1 MFAHQKALAAVLT
14 LGLLTTA
21 CLNNQKPEPK
31 PEPQPKQAAKPA
43 PKKTAKPA
51 AKPAPKKPAKPAAK
65 PAPKKTAAVPQIIG
79 KTNKS
84 ALSYQPGEE
93 MVFTFKMDYATAKPG
108 KYFLSYLRRGDDN
121 KKFSG
126 KVPADQTLTVKTS
139 LDRPG
144 FVSVNVVLVDEKGKP
159 VRLELPNGKKTPRT
173 INYYAGAG
181 VQPEKL
187 TDCGE
192 PADFDAFWARQK
204 KRLAEVPFQGK
215 VERKL
220 VKTVKNGKIYA
231 VSIPAPGPRPA
242 TGYLTIPNNAKPK
255 SLPITI
261 VFFGYGTHVQRA
273 PGAVVPGQIMFF
285 LNAHGQKLGQNAD
298 YYKKFFA
305 SIRTPKYSYA
315 FDPEQNKNPETCF
328 FNGMVMRILRAMEY
342 LKTLP
347 EWNGKT
353 LIAQGGSQG
362 GLQTMWSAALD
373 QDVTAAYPSITWCC
387 DLAGTAKA
395 KRLSG
400 GWRIRYVPALDYYD
414 PVFMAKRIKKAD
426 VTITRA
432 GLGDYVCPPSGL
444 MISYKN
450 LATPKK
456 TIRWVQGSDHG
467 FVPHR
472 SEVIV
477 WTTKK
482 PAAKKPAAKKA
493 PAVKKPAVKNP
504 TVQQA
509 NPPMI

>member
-1 MFAHQKALAAVLT
+1 MSV
-14 LGLLTTA
+14 
-21 CLNNQKPEPK
+21 
-31 PEPQPKQAAKPA
+31 
-43 PKKTAKPA
+43 KTATLSAALIMSLFMTGCTSTEKTKGTESRTPSQAEKKASAAARKPL
-51 AKPAPKKPAKPAAK
+51 
-65 PAPKKTAAVPQIIG
+65 TMPQIIG

-93 MVFTFKMDYATAKPG
+93 MVFTFKMYYAYAKPG
-108 KYFLSYLRRGDDN
+108 KYFLSYVRRGDDN
-121 KKFSG
+121 RTFSG

-144 FVSVNVVLVDEKGKP
+144 FVSVNVSLVDEKGNLVKLDLSRGKNNP
-159 VRLELPNGKKTPRT
+159 RAVRFL
-173 INYYAGAG
+173 AGAG

-187 TDCGE
+187 NDCGE

-204 KRLAEVPFQGK
+204 KRLAKVPFQGK

-220 VKTVKNGKIYA
+220 VKTFRNGKIYA

-242 TGYLTIPNNAKPK
+242 TGYLTIPGNAKPK

-261 VFFGYGTHVQRA
+261 FFFGYGTRPQTA
-273 PGAVVPGQIMFF
+273 PVSVVPGQIMFY

-328 FNGMVMRILRAMEY
+328 FNGMVMRILRAQEY
-342 LKTLP
+342 LKSLP
-347 EWNGKT
+347 EWDGRNLTAK
-353 LIAQGGSQG
+353 GGSQG

-373 QDVTAAYPSITWCC
+373 PDVTVALPNVTWCC

-400 GWRIRYVPALDYYD
+400 TWRIRYVPALDYYD
-414 PVFMAKRIKKAD
+414 PVFMAKRIRKAD

-467 FVPHR
+467 FVPQE

-482 PAAKKPAAKKA
+482 E
-493 PAVKKPAVKNP
+493 
-504 TVQQA
+504 
-509 NPPMI
+509 NPPVR

>member
-1 MFAHQKALAAVLT
+1 MFAKTRILSAALIMSLFMT
-14 LGLLTTA
+14 GCLTT
-21 CLNNQKPEPK
+21 KETKK
-31 PEPQPKQAAKPA
+31 PEPQPTKQA
-43 PKKTAKPA
+43 AKPA
-51 AKPAPKKPAKPAAK
+51 AKPAAKKASAAAKKPVPM
-65 PAPKKTAAVPQIIG
+65 PQIIG

-93 MVFTFKMDYATAKPG
+93 MVFTFKMDYANAKPG

-121 KKFSG
+121 KRFSG

-144 FVSVNVVLVDEKGKP
+144 FVSVNVALIDEKGKP
-159 VRLELPNGKKTPRT
+159 VKLELPNGKKTPRT
-173 INYYAGAG
+173 INFFAGAG

-187 TDCGE
+187 NDCGE

-261 VFFGYGTHVQRA
+261 VFFGYGTRIHTA
-273 PGAVVPGQIMFF
+273 PPAVTPGQIMFY
-285 LNAHGQKLGQNAD
+285 LNAHGQKLGQNAE

-305 SIRTPKYSYA
+305 SIRTPKYNYA

-328 FNGMVMRILRAMEY
+328 FNGMVMRILRAQEY
-342 LKTLP
+342 LKSLP
-347 EWNGKT
+347 EWDGRNLTAK
-353 LIAQGGSQG
+353 GGSQG

-373 QDVTAAYPSITWCC
+373 PDVTVALPNVTWCC

-400 GWRIRYVPALDYYD
+400 GWRIKYVPALDYYD
-414 PVFMAKRIKKAD
+414 PVFMAKRITKAD

-477 WTTKK
+477 WTTKG
-482 PAAKKPAAKKA
+482 KKPAAK
-493 PAVKKPAVKNP
+493 
-504 TVQQA
+504 
-509 NPPMI
+509 